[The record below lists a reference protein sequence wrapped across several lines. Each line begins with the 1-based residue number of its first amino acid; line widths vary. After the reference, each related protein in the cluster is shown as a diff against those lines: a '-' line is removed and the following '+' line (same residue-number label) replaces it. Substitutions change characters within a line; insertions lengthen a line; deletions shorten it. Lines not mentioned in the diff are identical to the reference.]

1 MSSLQPPNTPRPHEV
16 KHTLHRNVFH
26 PNGERLIAFT
36 QVAKTEPSGL
46 SFMKN
51 KENIHYLCCSATTKR
66 PYKVYISRY
75 RRPDK
80 GDGYEERRKWPIEEL
95 TKVDGRD
102 VSPSCL
108 ELHLHFQQQKIFRF
122 ECTQPNHKEEFLE
135 GIAQACK
142 YFPPNLSP
150 PVFENCSNKVKK
162 NLPNA
167 SGEIFGK
174 FFNST
179 GLSVLCLTSMFM
191 FPVPFTKDL
200 RSQMSSNQRELH
212 ERGAKVS
219 ELESR
224 TQDMADTAKTF
235 SETARDLAAHYR
247 GK

>member
-1 MSSLQPPNTPRPHEV
+1 MSSPQPTPRPHEV
-16 KHTLHRNVFH
+16 KHTLHKNVFH
-26 PNGERLIAFT
+26 PNGERLLAFT
-36 QVAKTEPSGL
+36 QVAKTETSGL

-51 KENIHYLCCSATTKR
+51 KENVHYLCCSVTTKR
-66 PYKVYISRY
+66 PQKVYISRY

-102 VSPSCL
+102 VSPNCL
-108 ELHLHFQQQKIFRF
+108 QIHLHFQQQRIFRF

-135 GIAQACK
+135 GIAHACK
-142 YFPPNLSP
+142 YFPPNLPP

-162 NLPNA
+162 NLPN
-167 SGEIFGK
+167 
-174 FFNST
+174 
-179 GLSVLCLTSMFM
+179 TS
-191 FPVPFTKDL
+191 DL
-200 RSQMSSNQRELH
+200 RSQMSSNQRELT

-224 TQDMADTAKTF
+224 TADMADQAKTF

>member
-1 MSSLQPPNTPRPHEV
+1 MSSPLPTPRPHEV
-16 KHTLHRNVFH
+16 KHTLHKNVFH
-26 PNGERLIAFT
+26 PNGERLLAFT
-36 QVAKTEPSGL
+36 QVAKTETSGL

-51 KENIHYLCCSATTKR
+51 KENVHYLCCSVTTKR
-66 PYKVYISRY
+66 PQKVYISRY

-102 VSPSCL
+102 VSPNCL
-108 ELHLHFQQQKIFRF
+108 QIHLHFQQQRIFRF
-122 ECTQPNHKEEFLE
+122 ECAQPNHKEEFLE

-150 PVFENCSNKVKK
+150 PVFENCSSKVKK
-162 NLPNA
+162 NLPN
-167 SGEIFGK
+167 
-174 FFNST
+174 
-179 GLSVLCLTSMFM
+179 TS
-191 FPVPFTKDL
+191 DL
-200 RSQMSSNQRELH
+200 RSQMSSNQRELA

-224 TQDMADTAKTF
+224 TQDMADQAKTF